1 MEYIGEWT
9 LPGNL
14 GKLFI
19 YLSFILA
26 ALAAWS
32 YIQAPG
38 FRDGSIQFKRP
49 RMAGWLY
56 SLHTL
61 MLLMA
66 AGMLMWLIVA
76 HRFEYIYVWQH
87 SSTEL
92 PWQYLFSSFW
102 AGQEGSFMLWAL
114 FQALLGQVFM
124 RSAGKWE
131 APAMAVYSVAQFL
144 LISALLGLD
153 IGIAEIGRSP
163 FVLIRETVADISNS
177 IFARPDYLTLLT
189 EGNGM
194 NPLLENIWM
203 TTHPPALFL
212 GYASALVPFC
222 LAAAALIRRDTTTWI
237 DFALPWVIFSILALG
252 IGIILGGMWAYVSL
266 TFGGFWAWDP
276 VENASLVP
284 WLALTV
290 ALHFLLVAK
299 KRGQSKVL
307 AFVTTFLG
315 YILVIY
321 ASFLTRSGILGQSS
335 VHAFGENGML
345 VQLLIMLAFF
355 AVLPALLMHL
365 NKTQL
370 KSPAPSQPV
379 GREFWMVAG
388 GLVMLLSAFQI
399 TFVTSVPVWN
409 SIFGLNLAPPADP
422 VAYYNKW
429 QMPFAFLF
437 SIFMGASVLLDYKQ
451 SNMRAAYKSM
461 GISALLAAV
470 ITLPLALILFSDRL
484 VFAFFLFGSLFVLIS
499 SVFAGIRLLR
509 KSINP
514 AGMVT
519 HLGFGLFLAGVVIT
533 FANSETIS
541 RNTTGMSLG
550 NRQSNA
556 ENQVMFRGDT
566 LPMGK
571 YFASYTQRRETGKEV
586 FYTIAFYKPGKDG
599 RFETAFTVT
608 PNINRNEKMGY
619 VYNPSTHSLLT
630 KDIYTYI
637 SFAEDHPGTL
647 RLIDKSEIKTGD
659 TIRLDAYFVRL
670 DSLSIENNGPGID
683 PNNISIAGHF
693 QVFSHHMKPLANIT
707 ASYII
712 VQGTVNHRDG
722 VFEPAGLNIIFEGV
736 SDQPGHIFA
745 SITQNKPDFI
755 VLKAVINPY
764 INLVWAGALIT
775 FAGLAAAIVNR
786 VKRRRKQNL
795 LNSPINHQS

>member
-9 LPGNL
+9 LPGTL

-19 YLSFILA
+19 YLSFISA
-26 ALAAWS
+26 AIAAWS
-32 YIQAPG
+32 YFQSPG
-38 FRDGSIQFKRP
+38 FRDGSLPYKRP
-49 RMAGWLY
+49 RAAGWIY

-66 AGMLMWLIVA
+66 AGTLMWLIVA
-76 HRFEYIYVWQH
+76 HRFEYLYVWQH

-102 AGQEGSFMLWAL
+102 AGQEGSFILWAL

-124 RSAGKWE
+124 RYAGKWE
-131 APAMAVYSVAQFL
+131 APAMAVYSLAQFF
-144 LISALLGLD
+144 IVSALLGLD
-153 IGIAEIGRSP
+153 LGIAEIGRSP
-163 FVLIRETVADISNS
+163 FVLIRDTVADISNS

-222 LAAAALIRRDTTTWI
+222 LAAAALIRRDTTGWI
-237 DFALPWVIFSILALG
+237 DAALPWVIFSILALG

-284 WLALTV
+284 WLAIVV

-307 AFVTTFLG
+307 AFITTFMG

-345 VQLLIMLAFF
+345 IQLLLTLAFF
-355 AVLPALLMHL
+355 MVLPAILMHI
-365 NKTQL
+365 NRQQL
-370 KSPAPSQPV
+370 RSPAPSQAS
-379 GREFWMVAG
+379 GKEFWMVAG
-388 GLVMLLSAFQI
+388 GLIMLLAAFQI

-409 SIFGLNLAPPADP
+409 SIFGLNLAPPTDP
-422 VAYYNKW
+422 VGYYNKW

-437 SIFMGASVLLDYKQ
+437 SIFMGASVFLAYKQ
-451 SNMRAAYKSM
+451 SDMAAAVKNM
-461 GISALLAAV
+461 GISALLALL
-470 ITLPLALILFSDRL
+470 ITLPAAIIFFSERL
-484 VFAFFLFGSLFVLIS
+484 VFAFFLFSSLFVVVS
-499 SVFAGIRLLR
+499 SVIAGIRLIR

-514 AGMVT
+514 AGMIT
-519 HLGFGLFLAGVVIT
+519 HLGFGIFLAGVVIT

-571 YFASYTQRRETGKEV
+571 YFASYTQRREAGKEV
-586 FYTIAFYKPGKDG
+586 FYTIEFYKPGKEG
-599 RFETAFTVT
+599 RLENAFTVT

-637 SFAEDHPGTL
+637 SFAEDQPGTL
-647 RLIDKSEIKTGD
+647 KLINKKEIQTGD
-659 TIRLDAYFVRL
+659 TLRLDAYFVRL

-693 QVFSHHMKPLANIT
+693 QVFSHQRKPLANIT

-736 SDQPGHIFA
+736 SDQAGHIFV

-764 INLVWAGALIT
+764 INLVWAGSFIT
-775 FAGLAAAIVNR
+775 FFGLAAAIVNR

-795 LNSPINHQS
+795 LNSPDKHE